1 MQVSSN
7 GRVHRNAD
15 EWREIIARFAG
26 GGLSLREFC
35 QREKINKN
43 SFERWNKRLTAK
55 GQNEFVEV
63 APMGKSSSPWI
74 VEVELANGTIVRVG
88 S

>member
-1 MQVSSN
+1 MKVSSN

-15 EWREIIARFAG
+15 EWREIIARFAVC
-26 GGLSLREFC
+26 GLSLREFC

-43 SFERWNKRLTAK
+43 SFERWNKRLTVK
-55 GQNEFVEV
+55 EQNDF
-63 APMGKSSSPWI
+63 ADITPIGKSSSPWV
-74 VEVELANGTIVRVG
+74 VEVELADGTIVRVG